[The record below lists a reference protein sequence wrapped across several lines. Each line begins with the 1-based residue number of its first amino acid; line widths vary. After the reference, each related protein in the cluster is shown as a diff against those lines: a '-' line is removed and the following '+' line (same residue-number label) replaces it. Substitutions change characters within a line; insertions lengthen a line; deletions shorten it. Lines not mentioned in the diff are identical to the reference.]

1 MITKLTKNKLFQKIL
16 SEEINKIMNVNSN
29 TKQQKTSNQKK
40 KK

>member
-1 MITKLTKNKLFQKIL
+1 MIHKLTKNKLFQKIL
-16 SEEINKIMNVNSN
+16 SEEISKIMNVNSN

>member
-1 MITKLTKNKLFQKIL
+1 MINKLTKNKLFQKIL
-16 SEEINKIMNVNSN
+16 SEEINKIMNVNNN